1 MSGKSGTDARFPSV
15 KPTIVFMRRRGNCS
29 IHHRE
34 QRVGIGVRPSQM
46 VFGREETMQFRMRQ
60 MCLFA
65 VVLGEEPQRLQ
76 QLMPE

>member
-1 MSGKSGTDARFPSV
+1 LRIEGDKEVDRQRGPPRARP
-15 KPTIVFMRRRGNCS
+15 
-29 IHHRE
+29 
-34 QRVGIGVRPSQM
+34 
-46 VFGREETMQFRMRQ
+46 MQFRMRQ